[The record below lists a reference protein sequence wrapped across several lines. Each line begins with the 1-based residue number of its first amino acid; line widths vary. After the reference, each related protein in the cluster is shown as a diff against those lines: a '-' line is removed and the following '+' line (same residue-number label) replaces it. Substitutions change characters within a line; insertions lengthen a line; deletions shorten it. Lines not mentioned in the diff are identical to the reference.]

1 MSVPTVRLRGDRAA
15 ESAFS
20 SINRRWHAL
29 LAARTDVLLAGD
41 GDAVAD
47 VGIDHDFSVR
57 FGERVAADRRRVAV
71 RPWDFGPYPARWVD
85 VVQRQYEELWVHS
98 TWTVQ
103 SAVAGG
109 LDPARVRR
117 IPLGVDP
124 DVMRPDGPRA
134 DLGLGDAFVFAF
146 VGAAVRRKGI
156 DLLLEAFRRTF
167 GPRDPVALVVK
178 DHTRDVFYRD
188 QSYADAIRIAANDPD
203 SARILYIDTYMP
215 SAELAALLRRA
226 DAFVLPYRSE
236 GFASPV
242 LEAMACG
249 TPSVT
254 PAFGACLDYC
264 DRTTGILVPTREV
277 VLPVGRTMQ
286 MNSLGFAEEVDRVR
300 FCETSV
306 DQLAAA
312 LRGMVEMPTEA
323 RLALG
328 RAAAARARQWSWA
341 ASVEAIVQGVKEL
354 AAR

>member
-29 LAARTDVLLAGD
+29 LAGRTDVRLGGD
-41 GDAVAD
+41 GDAAAD

-57 FGERVAADRRRVAV
+57 FGERVPADRRRVAV
-71 RPWDFGPYPARWVD
+71 RPWDFGPYPSRWID
-85 VVQRQYEELWVHS
+85 VVRQHYDELWVHS
-98 TWTVQ
+98 KWTVE

-109 LDPARVRR
+109 LEPTRVRR

-124 DVMRPDGPRA
+124 DVMHPDGPRA
-134 DLGLGDAFVFAF
+134 DLGLGDVIVFAF

-156 DLLLEAFRRTF
+156 DLLLEAFRRAF
-167 GPRDPVALVVK
+167 GPRDPVALVIK

-188 QSYADAIRIAANDPD
+188 QSHADVIRTAANDPAL
-203 SARILYIDTYMP
+203 ARILYIDTYMP
-215 SAELAALLRRA
+215 PSELAALLRRA

-236 GFASPV
+236 GFACPV

-249 TPSVT
+249 TPPVI

-277 VLPVGRTMQ
+277 ALPVGRTMQ
-286 MNSLGFAEEVDRVR
+286 MNSLGFAEEIDRVH
-300 FCETSV
+300 FCETSA

-312 LRGMVEMPTEA
+312 LRATVEMPTET

-328 RAAAARARQWSWA
+328 RAAAARARQWTWA
-341 ASVEAIVQGVKEL
+341 ASVETIVQGVKEL
-354 AAR
+354 AER